1 MTRIQA
7 LSPTPH
13 SPASDDFEERLAKH
27 VEKICEIAGA
37 REYLRGWII
46 GKQVGR
52 EEMLLE
58 VLSLRFRPLTCA
70 ENTRVREACNEGQAV
85 VEDMLRLQHWMT
97 CSRSPYVRRR
107 KRRPVYF
114 SASSARTT
122 SPAPLFAG
130 ALTRNTRDWS
140 ISPLPNSAS

>member
-107 KRRPVYF
+107 KRRPRLLQRQLRPHHIPRATLRRRVDQKHPRLVDL
-114 SASSARTT
+114 A
-122 SPAPLFAG
+122 AP
-130 ALTRNTRDWS
+130 
-140 ISPLPNSAS
+140 